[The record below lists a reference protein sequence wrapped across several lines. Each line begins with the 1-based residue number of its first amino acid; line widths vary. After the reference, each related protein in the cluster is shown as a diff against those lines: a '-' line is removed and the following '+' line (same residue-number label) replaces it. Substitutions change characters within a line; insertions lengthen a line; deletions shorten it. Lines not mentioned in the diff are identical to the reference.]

1 LRGREHPLV
10 NPFFR
15 TFKSLFGV
23 RRPKIEDEFE
33 FKFEFERLIEKRG
46 EFRIGVVLSVWGQNL
61 AKKQDSQG

>member
-1 LRGREHPLV
+1 MRGREHPLA

-15 TFKSLFGV
+15 TFESLFGV

-33 FKFEFERLIEKRG
+33 FEFERMIEKRG
-46 EFRIGVVLSVWGQNL
+46 KFRIGVVLSVWGQNL